1 MCQTTDESSSAARK
15 KSFSTKVEDF
25 IGGGFY
31 WLGANYV
38 GAKPKLMIILCFVLT
53 IIMAGPGFAMWETE
67 NRQEELWVPQD
78 TQAEEET
85 EQYESF
91 FPRNARFNTM
101 IVQSASNGKNVLNK
115 ASLEEAMNLHMKIE
129 NKTVEVE
136 GEEYSLTDVC
146 APGGGCVS
154 GSNNPVCSCLI
165 QSVLKYWNYDLP
177 TLQNDTDVIGTINQY
192 AKAEKNGL
200 ENLKGAL
207 GNPVFANSGDLVS
220 AEAFS
225 MSYFLKNRAVVVDG
239 QNEDPIGEAWEEEAF
254 LAAAESVPQ
263 EYPLLEVDYF
273 ATRSFSDEFGDEIS
287 SDVMLVQISYVVSF
301 LYLGANLGAFKCG
314 TGSRWTMAFS
324 GVMVVALSTAA
335 GFGLSS
341 IVGLFFGPIHS
352 ILPFILL
359 GIGVDDGFVI
369 ANAFN
374 RERTVAR
381 KDESNDDIA
390 LRAGRAMARAGAS
403 ITVTSATDLVAF
415 AISSSSSLPAL
426 ASFCGY
432 AAICIFFLWLFASV
446 FFSATFVL
454 DERRQRDNRRECL
467 CWMTRKGDVEEDEDS
482 GFKEGGL
489 STFFRQYHAPTIL
502 STIGKLVVVLCFAGL
517 LAFGIWGAMNL
528 SVEDSQRDFI
538 PEGSYLT
545 DYFEAA
551 DDYFPSTGIDLAIVF
566 EGGDDIYRYRQN
578 LADLDSRLSG
588 KATQP
593 PYIAEPATS
602 QSYKNVMDGL
612 AIYLNASGSA
622 AIGNVPLGDDNW
634 PTTQEDFVT
643 TLKNYTSFGSP
654 GGGDYARSVSFSDD
668 GTAVNAIKIDAAYVR
683 LTKEMGGEV
692 IDDADKQIDA
702 MDETR
707 DMVSG
712 WEDLPERFVYSP
724 KFIAVEGFKTIQKE
738 LFLNVGLAIAAVGVI
753 VFLTVGSVVTSL
765 LITINVAMCIIE
777 ILGFMYV
784 LDIVIDSVS
793 VINMVLAVGLSVDYS
808 AHIGHS
814 FMTKRGDDKNERTT
828 DALADMGSAVLSGA
842 ISTFLAVVVLLFSS
856 SYVFVVLSTQFAL
869 TVGLGIIHGLIL
881 LPVMLSVLG
890 PKAHDSP
897 EEPAENPK
905 KTVHEETM
913 DSNDEDVV
921 NT

>member
-1 MCQTTDESSSAARK
+1 MCTNTDASSTPK
-15 KSFSTKVEDF
+15 KPFSTKVEDF

-38 GAKPKLMIILCFVLT
+38 GTKPKLMIILCFVLT
-53 IIMAGPGFAMWETE
+53 IIVAGPGFAMWETE
-67 NRQEELWVPQD
+67 NRQEKLWVPQE
-78 TQAEEET
+78 TQAEDET
-85 EQYESF
+85 NMYESY

-101 IVQSASNGKNVLNK
+101 IVQGAGGSNVLTQE
-115 ASLEEAMNLHMKIE
+115 SLEQAMNLHLKIE
-129 NKTVEVE
+129 TDIAEVE
-136 GEEYSLTDVC
+136 GEEFSLIDLC
-146 APGGGCVS
+146 SPGGGCVS
-154 GSNNPVCSCLI
+154 GSSQVCFCLI
-165 QSVLKYWNYDLP
+165 QSMLRYWNYDLAA
-177 TLQNDTDVIGTINQY
+177 LKNDTDVVGTINRY
-192 AKAEKNGL
+192 AKEERNGL
-200 ENLKGAL
+200 KNLESAL
-207 GNPVFANSGDLVS
+207 GNAVFDAETGELVS

-225 MSYFLKNRAVVVDG
+225 MSYFLKNRAVVVNG
-239 QNEDPIGEAWEEEAF
+239 QNEDPTNEGWEEQVF
-254 LAAAESVPQ
+254 LEAAESVSQ
-263 EYPLLEVDYF
+263 DYPLLEVDYF
-273 ATRSFSDEFGDEIS
+273 ATRSFSDEFGGEITE
-287 SDVMLVQISYVVSF
+287 DLLLVQISYVVSF

-341 IVGLFFGPIHS
+341 IFGLFFGPVHS
-352 ILPFILL
+352 VLPFVLL

-381 KDESNDDIA
+381 KDESDDDIA
-390 LRAGRAMARAGAS
+390 KRAGRALARAGAS

-467 CWMTRKGDVEEDEDS
+467 CCLTRKGETEENEDTGFEEGFLS
-482 GFKEGGL
+482 GY
-489 STFFRQYHAPTIL
+489 FRKYHAPSIL
-502 STIGKLVVVLCFAGL
+502 STAGKAVVALFFAGL
-517 LAFGIWGAMNL
+517 LGFGIWGAMNL
-528 SVEDSQRDFI
+528 SVEDSERDFI

-545 DYFEAA
+545 EYFEAA
-551 DDYFPSTGIDLAIVF
+551 DDYYPSTGIDLAIVF
-566 EGGDDIYRYRQN
+566 EGGDDIYKYRQN
-578 LADLDSRLSG
+578 IADLDSRLSG
-588 KATQP
+588 KSGAAP
-593 PYIAEPATS
+593 FIAEPSTS
-602 QSYKNVMDGL
+602 QGYKNVMDGL
-612 AIYLNASGSA
+612 SVYLNASGSA
-622 AIGNVPLGDDNW
+622 AIGNVTLGADNW

-643 TLKNYTSFGSP
+643 TIKNFTSFGSP
-654 GGGDYARSVSFSDD
+654 GASDYAQAVAFSDD
-668 GTAVNAIKIDAAYVR
+668 ETAINAIKIEAAYVR
-683 LTKEMGGEV
+683 LTKTSGDEV
-692 IDDADKQIDA
+692 IDDADRQIEA

-707 DMVSG
+707 ALVSSWSDMPS
-712 WEDLPERFVYSP
+712 RFVYSA

-738 LFLNVGLAIAAVGVI
+738 LYLNVGLAIVAVGVI
-753 VFLTVGSVVTSL
+753 VFLTIGSIVTSL

-784 LDIVIDSVS
+784 LNIVIDSVS

-814 FMTKRGDDKNERTT
+814 FMTKKGDDKNARTT
-828 DALADMGSAVLSGA
+828 EALADMGAAVLSGA

-869 TVGLGIIHGLIL
+869 TVGLGILHGLVL

-890 PKAHDSP
+890 PKSHES
-897 EEPAENPK
+897 EEESENPK
-905 KTVHEETM
+905 QTKHEETM
-913 DSNDEDVV
+913 DTNEEAVV
-921 NT
+921 ET